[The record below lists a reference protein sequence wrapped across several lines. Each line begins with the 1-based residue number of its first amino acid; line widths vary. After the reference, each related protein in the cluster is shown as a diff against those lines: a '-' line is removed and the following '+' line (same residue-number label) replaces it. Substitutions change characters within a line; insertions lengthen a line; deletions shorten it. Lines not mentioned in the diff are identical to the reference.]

1 MRTTAENDEQFM
13 RQALHEAQQ
22 ALDAGEFPVG
32 CVLVRENEIIQ
43 SGRRQNSE
51 GVTSNEIDH
60 AEMVTLRSLLAKHP
74 AIDCR
79 DITVYS
85 TMEPCLMCY
94 STLLLSGVR
103 RFVWAYEDV
112 MGGGT
117 NLSLDQLPPLYQD
130 MQVELVPAVLRQES
144 LSLFGQ
150 FFEQASYWQDSLLAE
165 YTLAQYRSLPA
176 EATNAAIHSNPRE
189 TR

>member
-1 MRTTAENDEQFM
+1 METKKANDEQIM
-13 RQALHEAQQ
+13 RHALDQARH

-32 CVLVRENEIIQ
+32 CVLTRENKIIQ

-51 GVTSNEIDH
+51 GACTNEIDH
-60 AEMVTLRSLLAKHP
+60 AEMVALRTLLAEHP

-117 NLSLDQLPPLYQD
+117 NLPLQQLAPLYQD
-130 MQVELVPAVLRQES
+130 MQVELVPDVLRKES
-144 LSLFGQ
+144 LSLFAR
-150 FFEQASYWQDSLLAE
+150 FFERYSYHQDSLLAE
-165 YTLAQYRSLPA
+165 YTLVQIQKYRCRLNDS
-176 EATNAAIHSNPRE
+176 TVYNII
-189 TR
+189 